1 MLAAHVERGAKNHY
15 NRIAGAVFEGVFFK
29 VFVVFFFL
37 AYLFSFCLF
46 FSLFFQLCSSS
57 SIFDENFGI
66 GIILDTSSAG
76 YHFSYFFS

>member
-15 NRIAGAVFEGVFFK
+15 NRIAGAVFEGVFLKFLL
-29 VFVVFFFL
+29 FFFL
-37 AYLFSFCLF
+37 AYLFSFYLF
-46 FSLFFQLCSSS
+46 FSLFFQLCSS

>member
-15 NRIAGAVFEGVFFK
+15 NRIAGAVFEGVFLSFCC
-29 VFVVFFFL
+29 FFL
-37 AYLFSFCLF
+37 SLTYLAFVCF
-46 FSLFFQLCSSS
+46 FSLFFQLCSS